1 MCYGFTHL
9 GADVEE
15 LDVEELI
22 ESSLSA
28 PGGGEGRGEVG
39 ETGLRGCGVAH
50 LTLPV
55 AAATGPLPLPPQ
67 AGGEGE
73 IARRLRCQ
81 WRCVNAVAL
90 DGTGL
95 GGASLLLT

>member
-1 MCYGFTHL
+1 MGYGFTHL

-15 LDVEELI
+15 LI
-22 ESSLSA
+22 ESSISA

-39 ETGLRGCGVAH
+39 EPGSVVSAWPT
-50 LTLPV
+50 V

-73 IARRLRCQ
+73 IARRQRCQ

-95 GGASLLLT
+95 GGGIIAIDVINKIV